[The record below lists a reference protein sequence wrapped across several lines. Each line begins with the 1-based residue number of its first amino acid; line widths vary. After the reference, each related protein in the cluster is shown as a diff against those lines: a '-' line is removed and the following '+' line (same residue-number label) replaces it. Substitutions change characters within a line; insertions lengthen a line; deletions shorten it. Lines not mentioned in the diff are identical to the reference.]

1 MYEYYDHENRVLPNE
16 KEVTVN
22 ETAHA
27 AAERKAAKKAGNKE
41 KRTKWFACIAYALVF
56 GLIAGGTFQGVN
68 LAGDLVRSKLGITT
82 QDIGKGSGED
92 TMSQRE
98 TTLKSSN
105 SKDAEVK
112 TTEEKAKV
120 SKSAE
125 PTQLASQGA
134 YDVSTVAK
142 NVMPSIVSIT
152 NKSVQEIRS
161 IFGSGIREYQ
171 SVSAGSGIIVGKN
184 DEELL
189 IVTNNHVVEGAN
201 QLSVSFID
209 DEVYEATI
217 KGTDADNDLAV
228 IAVKL
233 SDIKDSTMDEIAIAT
248 MGDSD
253 ELLIGQQVVAI
264 GNALGYGQSVTT
276 GIISALEREFT
287 IDDYSAKLI
296 QTDAAIN
303 PGNSGGALLNMKGE
317 VVGINSAKLAS
328 SQIEGMGYAI
338 PISTATPIIEDLMNR
353 KTRDL
358 VDKADASYLGIAGVS
373 VSQEVSKTYD
383 IPEGIYVSEVTEDG
397 PAEKAGIAKG
407 DIIKKF
413 DGVSVSSMSEIK
425 EQLRYYKAGEK
436 VKIIVKR
443 SDDGEYKD
451 VTVTVTL
458 GKKSESDL
466 KDEDEISDTQED
478 ENNNGFGEEDGGYY
492 IDPFSIFGY

>member
-1 MYEYYDHENRVLPNE
+1 MYEYYDHENRILPNE
-16 KEVTVN
+16 KEVTGE
-22 ETAHA
+22 ETRRA
-27 AAERKAAKKAGNKE
+27 AEAERKAARKTVKKE
-41 KRTKWFACIAYALVF
+41 KRVKWFTCVAYALVF

-68 LAGDLVRSKLGITT
+68 LAGDLIRSKLGISTA
-82 QDIGKGSGED
+82 DIDKGGSKD
-92 TMSQRE
+92 TLSQRE
-98 TTLKSSN
+98 TTLKSADN
-105 SKDAEVK
+105 EKKEVK
-112 TTEEKAKV
+112 STEEKAKV
-120 SKSAE
+120 NKSTEAT
-125 PTQLASQGA
+125 PLASAGTL
-134 YDVSTVAK
+134 DVSTVAK

-152 NKSVQEIRS
+152 NKSVQEVRS

-184 DEELL
+184 DDELL
-189 IVTNNHVVEGAN
+189 LVTNNHVVEGAK

-209 DEVYEATI
+209 DEVYEATV
-217 KGTDADNDLAV
+217 KGTDSENDLAV

-233 SDIKDSTMDEIAIAT
+233 ADIKDSTMDEIAIAT

-276 GIISALEREFT
+276 GIISALEREVE
-287 IDDYSAKLI
+287 IDNLASKLI

-317 VVGINSAKLAS
+317 VIGINSAKFAS
-328 SQIEGMGYAI
+328 SQVEGMGYAI

-358 VDKADASYLGIAGVS
+358 VDKADASYLGIAGVA
-373 VSQEVSKTYD
+373 VSQDVSKTYD

-397 PAEKAGIAKG
+397 PADKAGITKG

-425 EQLRYYKAGEK
+425 DQLRYYKAGET
-436 VKIIVKR
+436 VKLLVKR
-443 SDDGEYKD
+443 SNGSEYED
-451 VTVTVTL
+451 VTIEVTL
-458 GKKSESDL
+458 GRKSESDL
-466 KDEDEISDTQED
+466 KDEEEISDTD
-478 ENNNGFGEEDGGYY
+478 EPVDNGFGSEDGGYY